1 MKKQMIIAVGREYG
15 SGGHFVAEKI
25 AKDLGIAYY
34 DRSILENIS
43 EEKNIRIEYLEKY
56 DEKNRK
62 VLFSRTVNGYSNSIE
77 EIVAEMQFEYLRKKA
92 DEGESF
98 VIVGRCADALF
109 RGDERLVSVFVLADK
124 EDKIKRVQEFHNLD
138 RTKATFKMAK
148 HDKYRKNYHN
158 RHSDVKWGDSRG
170 YDLCINSSKLGID
183 KTAEIIEVFVKER
196 FGLE

>member
-25 AKDLGIAYY
+25 ANDLGIAYY
-34 DRSILENIS
+34 DRRILEEIA

-92 DEGESF
+92 DEGES
-98 VIVGRCADALF
+98 
-109 RGDERLVSVFVLADK
+109 
-124 EDKIKRVQEFHNLD
+124 
-138 RTKATFKMAK
+138 
-148 HDKYRKNYHN
+148 
-158 RHSDVKWGDSRG
+158 
-170 YDLCINSSKLGID
+170 
-183 KTAEIIEVFVKER
+183 
-196 FGLE
+196 

>member
-34 DRSILENIS
+34 DRRILEEIE
-43 EEKNIRIEYLEKY
+43 EEKIIRIEYLEKY

-109 RGDERLVSVFVLADK
+109 RGDERLVSVFVLGDK

-138 RTKATFKMAK
+138 RTKAILKMAK

-170 YDLCINSSKLGID
+170 YDLCINDSKLGID
-183 KTAEIIEVFVKER
+183 KTAEIIEAFIKER